1 MNGPDAFAAALGSL
15 PQDWFAVID
24 GGPFDD
30 LPLLLASYGLSGR
43 ALYLEGGRPEIRDAA
58 GYLVPLLNAEQ
69 WQAAQAL
76 AAGRPALVVW
86 SWQDGIDALYR
97 HLRTLNLVQIP
108 NEARAEAQARGEE
121 IDPEEYPAYES
132 VLFRHWDPNV
142 LGSLLPLLTPE
153 QQARFFGRAAGVVFE
168 APDHGGLHRIA
179 KPPALPP
186 PAPGMLRFSA
196 EQMGGLRDQQQSV
209 MAQRVSVYLR
219 DNMPAGIVLTD
230 TELQAFAAQSVQQST
245 AMGMEAEGAHC
256 RWAYLQ
262 LISNGRILEA
272 EGVAELFA
280 RRDASVSADERVA
293 MLMRGMIGALRRA
306 D

>member
-1 MNGPDAFAAALGSL
+1 M
-15 PQDWFAVID
+15 
-24 GGPFDD
+24 
-30 LPLLLASYGLSGR
+30 LASYGLSGR

-69 WQAAQAL
+69 WQAARAL

-168 APDHGGLHRIA
+168 APEYGGLHRIA

-196 EQMGGLRDQQQSV
+196 EQMGALEHSRLHASRIKVLRYLDEVDPEGAEGLDAQARL
-209 MAQRVSVYLR
+209 QRVIAY
-219 DNMPAGIVLTD
+219 
-230 TELQAFAAQSVQQST
+230 EQS
-245 AMGMEAEGAHC
+245 GNAHGLASE
-256 RWAYLQ
+256 RAHMKWAYLMS
-262 LISNGRILEA
+262 ISDGEIATSSETGAFFESRPEHPDTAIDILM
-272 EGVAELFA
+272 
-280 RRDASVSADERVA
+280 D
-293 MLMRGMIGALRRA
+293 MLDRAWPAGAG
-306 D
+306 

>member
-1 MNGPDAFAAALGSL
+1 M
-15 PQDWFAVID
+15 
-24 GGPFDD
+24 
-30 LPLLLASYGLSGR
+30 LASYGLSGR

-69 WQAAQAL
+69 WQAARAL

-153 QQARFFGRAAGVVFE
+153 QQARFFGRASGVVFE

-196 EQMGGLRDQQQSV
+196 EQMGGLREARVEASRSSIACYLREHAPERTATMDERALRRFVDQAVENGLSLRLET
-209 MAQRVSVYLR
+209 QRALCLWSYLLIASNGAVATSPPILQALR
-219 DNMPAGIVLTD
+219 DN
-230 TELQAFAAQSVQQST
+230 
-245 AMGMEAEGAHC
+245 EGREEDA
-256 RWAYLQ
+256 
-262 LISNGRILEA
+262 
-272 EGVAELFA
+272 LFA
-280 RRDASVSADERVA
+280 LANTV
-293 MLMRGMIGALRRA
+293 LLRA
-306 D
+306 GGEAP